1 MVFQR
6 LGRMLSEI
14 SRAAHHSLRTS
25 WLRSATYKAGGAMSA
40 SRLIAIAFI
49 YGLATLAWVT
59 LGTSILARTGEFDS
73 KLEREVTQLW
83 GGRHRQVSPS
93 VWVQRPRQVT
103 DRESVA
109 VSGSNSPMVK
119 EVTRTVT
126 DMAPV
131 RLLQSRIATDLKL
144 TQRQKGLLWYDTYA
158 VTFSAHYKARNP
170 DSVERVIGVELHF
183 PSADTI
189 YDQFVFRVNGQAA
202 PPASDLSK
210 GLTAHV
216 TVPPMG
222 EVNID
227 LAYASRGLDDWTYA
241 FAEQGVG
248 EVSDFDLAVT
258 TDFTNVDF
266 PAGSMSPTT
275 KKAIPGGWILGWR
288 FGEMVTGQHIG
299 VDLPNRVNPGPL
311 AARLTAFAPV
321 SLLFF
326 LAVMVILGVI
336 GGQSLHPVNYAF
348 LSAAFFAFHLLLAYL
363 VDHISIHQSFF
374 LSSIVSVFLVV
385 SYLRIV
391 AGTRFAIARA
401 GVAQFVF
408 LVLFSYA
415 FFFEGYTGLT
425 VTIGAIVTLFVMMQA
440 TARVDWGAVFAA
452 RARREA

>member
-1 MVFQR
+1 
-6 LGRMLSEI
+6 
-14 SRAAHHSLRTS
+14 
-25 WLRSATYKAGGAMSA
+25 MST
-40 SRLIAIAFI
+40 SRLLAIAVI
-49 YGLATLAWVT
+49 YGLATVAWIS

-73 KLEREVTQLW
+73 KLEQEVTQLW
-83 GGRHRQVSPS
+83 GGRHRQVAPA

-103 DRESVA
+103 EQETVVPA
-109 VSGSNSPMVK
+109 KSNTPVVK
-119 EVTRTVT
+119 EVTRTVI
-126 DMAPV
+126 DSSPV
-131 RLLQSRIATDLKL
+131 RLFQSRIAADLRL

-158 VTFSAHYKARNP
+158 VTYSAHYKARNP

-189 YDQFVFRVNGQAA
+189 YDQFVFRVNGETA

-210 GLTAHV
+210 GLTTRV

-222 EVNID
+222 EVTID
-227 LAYASRGLDDWTYA
+227 VGYASRGLDDWTYA

-258 TDFTNVDF
+258 TDFKNVDF
-266 PAGSMSPTT
+266 PPGTMSPTT
-275 KKAIPGGWILGWR
+275 KKDIPDGWILEWK
-288 FGEMVTGQHIG
+288 FGEMVTGQRIG

-326 LAVMVILGVI
+326 ITVMVILGVI
-336 GGQSLHPVNYAF
+336 GGQSLHPVNYGF

-363 VDHISIHQSFF
+363 VDHISIHQAFF

-401 GVAQFVF
+401 GLAQFVF

-452 RARREA
+452 RARGEA

>member
-1 MVFQR
+1 
-6 LGRMLSEI
+6 
-14 SRAAHHSLRTS
+14 
-25 WLRSATYKAGGAMSA
+25 MST
-40 SRLIAIAFI
+40 SRLLAIAVI
-49 YGLATLAWVT
+49 YGLATVAWIS

-83 GGRHRQVSPS
+83 GGRHRQVAPT

-103 DRESVA
+103 EQETVVPA
-109 VSGSNSPMVK
+109 KSNTPVVK
-119 EVTRTVT
+119 EVTRTVI
-126 DMAPV
+126 DSSPV
-131 RLLQSRIATDLKL
+131 RLFQSRIAADLKL

-158 VTFSAHYKARNP
+158 VTYSAHYKARNP
-170 DSVERVIGVELHF
+170 DSVERVIGVDLHF

-189 YDQFVFRVNGQAA
+189 YDQFVFRVNGETA

-210 GLTAHV
+210 GLTTRV

-222 EVNID
+222 EVAID
-227 LAYASRGLDDWTYA
+227 VGYASRGLDDWTYA

-258 TDFTNVDF
+258 TDFKNVDF
-266 PAGSMSPTT
+266 PPGTMSPTT
-275 KKAIPGGWILGWR
+275 KKDIPDGWILGWK
-288 FGEMVTGQHIG
+288 FGEMVTGQRIG

-326 LAVMVILGVI
+326 ITVMVILGVI
-336 GGQSLHPVNYAF
+336 VGQSLHPVNYGF

-363 VDHISIHQSFF
+363 VDHISIHQAFF

-401 GVAQFVF
+401 GLAQFVF

-425 VTIGAIVTLFVMMQA
+425 VTIGAIVTLFIMMQA
-440 TARVDWGAVFAA
+440 TARVDWGAVFGA
-452 RARREA
+452 RARGEA

>member
-1 MVFQR
+1 
-6 LGRMLSEI
+6 
-14 SRAAHHSLRTS
+14 
-25 WLRSATYKAGGAMSA
+25 MST
-40 SRLIAIAFI
+40 SRLLAIALI

-59 LGTSILARTGEFDS
+59 LGASILARTGEFDS

-83 GGRHRQVSPS
+83 GGRHRQVGPAI
-93 VWVQRPRQVT
+93 WVQRPRQIT
-103 DRESVA
+103 EQQSV
-109 VSGSNSPMVK
+109 VPNGSNAPVVK
-119 EVTRTVT
+119 EVTRTVIDST
-126 DMAPV
+126 PV
-131 RLLQSRIATDLKL
+131 RLVQSRIATDLKL
-144 TQRQKGLLWYDTYA
+144 TQRQKGLLWYDTYG
-158 VTFSAHYKARNP
+158 VTFAANYKARNP
-170 DSVERVIGVELHF
+170 DPVERVIGVEFHF

-189 YDQFVFRVNGQAA
+189 YDKFVFRVNGEAA

-210 GLTAHV
+210 GLVTRV
-216 TVPPMG
+216 TVPPLG

-227 LAYASRGLDDWTYA
+227 VGYASRGLDDWTYA
-241 FAEQGVG
+241 FAGQGVG
-248 EVSDFDLAVT
+248 EVSDLDLAVT

-266 PAGSMSPTT
+266 PVGSMSPTT
-275 KKAIPGGWILGWR
+275 KRAIPGGWILGWH
-288 FGEMVTGQHIG
+288 FDELVTGQLIG
-299 VDLPNRVNPGPL
+299 VDLPNRLNPGPL

-326 LAVMVILGVI
+326 LAVMVILGVL
-336 GGQSLHPVNYAF
+336 GGQDLHPVNYAF

-363 VDHISIHQSFF
+363 VDHISIHQAFF

-401 GVAQFVF
+401 GLAQFVF

-425 VTIGAIVTLFVMMQA
+425 VTIGAIVTLFVLMQA
-440 TARVDWGAVFAA
+440 TARVDWAAVFAA

>member
-1 MVFQR
+1 
-6 LGRMLSEI
+6 
-14 SRAAHHSLRTS
+14 
-25 WLRSATYKAGGAMSA
+25 MST
-40 SRLIAIAFI
+40 SRLLAIAVI
-49 YGLATLAWVT
+49 YGLATVAWIS

-83 GGRHRQVSPS
+83 GGRHRQVAPT

-103 DRESVA
+103 EQETVVPVKSSTPV
-109 VSGSNSPMVK
+109 VK
-119 EVTRTVT
+119 EVTRTVI
-126 DMAPV
+126 DCSPV
-131 RLLQSRIATDLKL
+131 RLAQSRIATDLKL
-144 TQRQKGLLWYDTYA
+144 SQRQKGLLWYDTYA
-158 VTFSAHYKARNP
+158 VAFDAHYKARNP

-189 YDQFVFRVNGQAA
+189 YDRFVFRVNGEAA

-210 GLTAHV
+210 GLVTRV
-216 TVPPMG
+216 TVPPLG

-227 LAYASRGLDDWTYA
+227 VGYASRGLDDWTYA
-241 FAEQGVG
+241 FADQGVG
-248 EVSDFDLAVT
+248 EVTDFDLAVT
-258 TDFTNVDF
+258 TDFENVDF

-275 KKAIPGGWILGWR
+275 KQPVAGGLKLGWQ
-288 FGEMVTGQHIG
+288 FGALVTGQHIG

-326 LAVMVILGVI
+326 VVVMVILGVL
-336 GGQSLHPVNYAF
+336 GGQSLHPVNYGF

-363 VDHISIHQSFF
+363 VDHISIHQAFF

-401 GVAQFVF
+401 GLAQFVF

-425 VTIGAIVTLFVMMQA
+425 VTIGAIITLFVLMQA

-452 RARREA
+452 RARGEA